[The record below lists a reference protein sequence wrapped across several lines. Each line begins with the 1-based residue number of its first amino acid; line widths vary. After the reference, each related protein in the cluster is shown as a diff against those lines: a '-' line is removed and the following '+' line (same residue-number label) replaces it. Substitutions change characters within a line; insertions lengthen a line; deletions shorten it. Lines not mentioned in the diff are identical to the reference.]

1 MPRTAHSRLRPPP
14 VVGPPRGARRSE
26 VRSPVR
32 RRAVSAACCI
42 VTLGTLTACSWPNL
56 SMSSNVGKAKTSAG
70 ASRSAAQS
78 TSVKPITAKS
88 ATTKSGTTK
97 PAATTPAA
105 ATPARVVPRPAG
117 DLDTGSVTHKVAV
130 GAFSAVIVYYT
141 SDNAKLYRNS
151 STKTV
156 RVAVHLEG
164 VSGKQ
169 NILVNNFVATAD
181 DGVTRVNVKQDAR
194 SFAITP
200 PQSYNSVVTIPAT
213 ANKSAAVKLIVEV
226 DFSVQ
231 IKPKSSLYAAQTALD
246 SITIPLLSGS
256 HS

>member
-1 MPRTAHSRLRPPP
+1 MPRTPYPSVRPPGAGLTHRGRQAAFGLTRWRR
-14 VVGPPRGARRSE
+14 VVVMTGS
-26 VRSPVR
+26 V
-32 RRAVSAACCI
+32 
-42 VTLGTLTACSWPNL
+42 VTLATLTACSIPNL
-56 SMSSNVGKAKTSAG
+56 SMSSTVRKPKTSATT
-70 ASRSAAQS
+70 SRAAVQPIP
-78 TSVKPITAKS
+78 VKLK
-88 ATTKSGTTK
+88 ATTTPT
-97 PAATTPAA
+97 ATTPT
-105 ATPARVVPRPAG
+105 ATTPSRTVPRPAG

-130 GAFSAVIVYYT
+130 GAFSAVIVYFT
-141 SDNAKLYRNS
+141 ADNAKLYRNS

-164 VSGKQ
+164 VTGKQ
-169 NILVNNFVATAD
+169 NILVNNFVAIAD

-213 ANKSAAVKLIVEV
+213 ANKSATVKLIVEV

>member
-1 MPRTAHSRLRPPP
+1 MPRTPYFSVWPRFRADLTHRGREAAFGSTRWRR
-14 VVGPPRGARRSE
+14 VVVTTCS
-26 VRSPVR
+26 
-32 RRAVSAACCI
+32 I
-42 VTLGTLTACSWPNL
+42 VTLTTLTACSIPNL
-56 SMSSNVGKAKTSAG
+56 SMSSTVRKTKTSATT
-70 ASRSAAQS
+70 SRPATQ
-78 TSVKPITAKS
+78 PIPVTLKVTTTPS
-88 ATTKSGTTK
+88 ATK
-97 PAATTPAA
+97 PTATTP
-105 ATPARVVPRPAG
+105 TRVVPRPAG

-130 GAFSAVIVYYT
+130 GAFSAVIVYFT
-141 SDNAKLYRNS
+141 ADNAKLYRNS

-200 PQSYNSVVTIPAT
+200 PQSYNSVVTVPAT
-213 ANKSAAVKLIVEV
+213 ADKSAALKLIVEV